1 MRNIFSSFRR
11 KSRRFKTI
19 NEILNTSQS
28 NDSVV
33 NIHRMDNGNVGD
45 LYCAPHHYFEEL
57 KDKGLDVFDYQNPA
71 IEVRRNFIDT
81 INANALIIGGG
92 GFLNRSGFSRQ
103 MSMFEKLTD
112 RNKKIVLWGIGHNSK
127 NPRHYN
133 KRNHYNIETS
143 KFGLVGTRDVHGAG
157 DYVPCVSCLHSV
169 FDNVYD
175 ETRNVGI
182 VFHKDTLKNEK
193 LLCSLDNYDTISNT
207 TNIEDMVAFIGGSN
221 TVVTDSY
228 HAMYWSFLMRKKV
241 VAIPNSTKFF
251 DFKYK
256 PVVST
261 FQNFEADISKGIC
274 YSGLLEE
281 CRDINLKFAD
291 KVFDYLNL

>member
-1 MRNIFSSFRR
+1 MKNIFSSLRR
-11 KSRRFKTI
+11 KSRRSKTI
-19 NEILNTSQS
+19 NEILRSPQS

-33 NIHRMDNGNVGD
+33 NIHRLDHNNVGD
-45 LYCAPHHYFEEL
+45 LYCAPHHYFDVL
-57 KDKGLDVFDYQNPA
+57 KDKGLDIFDYQKPD
-71 IEVRRNFIDT
+71 IDVRRNFIDT
-81 INANALIIGGG
+81 INASALIIGGG

-112 RNKKIVLWGIGHNSK
+112 KNKKIVLWGIGHNSK
-127 NPRHYN
+127 HPKHYN
-133 KRNHYNIETS
+133 KVSDYSVDSS

-157 DYVPCVSCLHSV
+157 EYVPCVSCLHSV

-175 ETRNVGI
+175 ETRNVGV
-182 VFHKDTLKNEK
+182 VFHKDTLKRK
-193 LLCSLDNYDTISNT
+193 TLLRRLENYQTTSNT
-207 TNIEDMVAFIGGSN
+207 TNMEEIVAFIGGSN

-228 HAMYWSFLMRKKV
+228 HAMYWSFLMGKKV

-261 FQNFEADISKGIC
+261 FQNFETDISKGIS

-281 CRDINLKFAD
+281 CREINLKFAD
-291 KVFDYLNL
+291 KAFDYLNL